1 MPILRVGHVVSELH
15 SESHIKNTI
24 WEREVKTSADKPREK
39 AKKCTKFFYVV
50 DVLFLV
56 PSLSF

>member
-1 MPILRVGHVVSELH
+1 MPILRVGHVVAELH

-39 AKKCTKFFYVV
+39 AKKCTKFFM
-50 DVLFLV
+50 
-56 PSLSF
+56 